1 MGAVVA
7 DTVMQWQRPGV
18 LLNVLQRTGQV
29 PTPESPSPALGGEAL
44 VYNTLQSLGKDE
56 GNAGS
61 RHLEE
66 GRNTTPN
73 CGVCEAFV
81 TEVAFGLSL

>member
-1 MGAVVA
+1 MVA
-7 DTVMQWQRPGV
+7 DTVIQWQRPGV
-18 LLNVLQRTGQV
+18 LLNTLQSTGQV
-29 PTPESPSPALGGEAL
+29 PTTQNHQAQRQGGETL
-44 VYNTLQSLGKDE
+44 VCKTLQSLGKDE

-73 CGVCEAFV
+73 CGV
-81 TEVAFGLSL
+81 